1 MKLRYFK
8 FDSEEEAREF
18 INKDKLEVVS
28 IYLQSGDKK
37 LEQYVVVW
45 YYE

>member
-1 MKLRYFK
+1 MSKLQFYK

-28 IYLQSGDKK
+28 IYPYDFFDGSKI
-37 LEQYVVVW
+37 VVW